1 MSSCTDTQELAVADQ
16 WLSSNMGPLITSS
29 AFQNSLLIVVFDEGD
44 LSDINHIGGQVAAV
58 IVSPLAKA
66 GYKSSTTYEHASSL
80 RLMLKGLGVTDLPGA
95 AATAADMG
103 EFFK

>member
-1 MSSCTDTQELAVADQ
+1 MLLA
-16 WLSSNMGPLITSS
+16 SP

-44 LSDINHIGGQVAAV
+44 ILDLQNFGGQVAAV
-58 IVSPLAKA
+58 LVSPQAKS
-66 GYKSSTTYEHASSL
+66 GYQSKTFYQHASTL

-95 AATAADMG
+95 AASAADMS